1 MSKNY
6 KENRIIIEALIL
18 NSIGNGGGGE
28 DDSLIADLTE
38 EQLNSSYEERYDAN
52 FLTLSFNAAQDN
64 AGNAGSSW
72 CGERIEA
79 KAQQLANVMMWNWGL
94 IDGQESRKWCWN
106 CELVCLWNCSC
117 KKNYRGLGYELDVFK
132 ARELINCERMES
144 LQLICNTEYEEAN
157 KRVGDASW
165 VGGSTR
171 KNAKIDRRKWQI
183 IKGWADG
190 VVGSA
195 DEGVYDTCAEEG
207 LQQVY
212 DDAAAALQAD
222 IDAMGKPLSPMFIF
236 GMITIA
242 AIGSIFVINK
252 MIK

>member
-6 KENRIIIEALIL
+6 TQNRGLIPYLLL

-28 DDSLIADLTE
+28 DDSLIGDLTE
-38 EQLNSSYEERYDAN
+38 QQLNSSYIERYEAN
-52 FLTLSFNAAQDN
+52 FLSMDFNAAQDN
-64 AGNAGSSW
+64 AGNAGSGW

-94 IDGQESRKWCWN
+94 IDGVDSRKWCWN
-106 CELVCLWNCSC
+106 CELICLWNCSC
-117 KKNYRGLGYELDVFK
+117 KKNYRGLGYEIDVFK

-144 LQLICNTEYEEAN
+144 LQIIAEDEYEDAVN
-157 KRVGDASW
+157 RVYNLSW
-165 VGGSTR
+165 IGGATR

-183 IKGWADG
+183 IKSFADG

-195 DEGVYDTCAEEG
+195 DEGVFDTCAEEG

-222 IDAMGKPLSPMFIF
+222 IDAMDKPLSPMFIF
-236 GMITIA
+236 GMIGLG
-242 AIGSIFVINK
+242 AIGSIFIINK